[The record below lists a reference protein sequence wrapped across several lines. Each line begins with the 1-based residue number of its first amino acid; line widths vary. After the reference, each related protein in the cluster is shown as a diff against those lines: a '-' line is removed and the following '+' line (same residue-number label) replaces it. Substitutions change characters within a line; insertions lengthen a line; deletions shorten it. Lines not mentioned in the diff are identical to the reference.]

1 MTINKENYSQAVSD
15 IEAGLANGEINENA
29 KIRDTFSKIK
39 EAFETFRKGADTVL
53 VDNQVLK
60 IGVVG
65 QVKAGKSSFL
75 NSLFFDGENVL
86 PRASTPMTA
95 GLTVLEYGENNEFI
109 VDYYN
114 EREWQTFE
122 GKARE
127 YDNELSDFKAENP
140 QLAQA
145 LNDEEIAKQ
154 LNLPDDA
161 KSAKELVSNCSP
173 AARAKV
179 GTKSGSDSKSFADIR
194 DLQDILADYVGADG
208 RYTSVVKSLTI
219 HLNDERLKDLRIV
232 DTPGVNDPIQSREY
246 KTREF
251 LRECHGVFLLSYSGR
266 FFDSTDVNFL
276 SGRIGSEGIG
286 TVVLVASK
294 FDSVL
299 QDVGTKFPDAL
310 ADAWEDC
317 ERQLKKQFRRNLAT
331 ADFKGDEPRFV
342 VSSGIGYS
350 IYKKPR
356 DSWDSVERHVV
367 GQMQRFYPSNFD
379 TDEDIKDTFFN
390 LANID
395 EIREKYLDGVF
406 IKNRDKIMKDKMD
419 GYFAN
424 ATTNLTK
431 AIDDKRRGLT
441 DNVRSLDSTDL
452 SEMKKVRDATMKIVN
467 DINGNVNTLANVCDQ
482 NAEQMR
488 KRAWNSVSLSWSGTI
503 PTVDEQVTAHREST
517 FWGRDKYFQYS
528 YRKIDA
534 QKLIDTLVK
543 DFKRTADELSR
554 SWEQGS
560 EKLLSAINDKISSI
574 ITDAE
579 KRDTEA
585 HVDAD
590 SLRNILAE
598 VIASMNNARTLDLKD
613 IVENAKE
620 QVIDAA
626 QDCEITTSF
635 GSMDEEEARS
645 KMRADA
651 DDKKE
656 KLRQDVK
663 RICSSFQDE
672 LKTKLEESKNAVT
685 KVFTDRKDE
694 LISKSSESVKAY
706 LDQLDNDLKNKEQ
719 ELAQYK
725 EAIAEIDN
733 IKQKL

>member
-1 MTINKENYSQAVSD
+1 MTINKENYSQAITD
-15 IEAGLANGEINENA
+15 IENGLAQGAQKENT
-29 KIRDTFSKIK
+29 KIRDTFLKLK
-39 EAFETFRKGADTVL
+39 EAFETYRKGADTVL
-53 VDNQVLK
+53 GDNKVLK

-95 GLTVLEYGENNEFI
+95 GLTVLEYGENNEFS

-114 EREWQTFE
+114 DREWSTFE

-127 YDNELSDFKAENP
+127 YDNAISDFKANNP
-140 QLAQA
+140 KAQA

-154 LNLPDDA
+154 LGLPDDA

-179 GTKSGSDSKSFADIR
+179 NMKADTKAFSDIR

-208 RYTSVVKSLTI
+208 RFTSVVKSLTI

-246 KTREF
+246 RTREF

-286 TVVLVASK
+286 TVVLIASK

-310 ADAWEDC
+310 TDAWDDC

-331 ADFKGDEPRFV
+331 ADYKGEEPRFT
-342 VSSGIGYS
+342 VSSGIGFS

-356 DSWDSVERHVV
+356 DRWDTVEAHVV
-367 GQMQRFYPSNFD
+367 EQMKRFYPSDFG
-379 TDEDIKDTFFN
+379 TDEEIKDTFFN

-395 EIREKYLDGVF
+395 EIRDKYLDGVF
-406 IKNRDKIMKDKMD
+406 IKNRDKIIQDKMN

-431 AIDDKRRGLT
+431 AIDDKRRALA
-441 DNVRSLDSTDL
+441 DHVKFLDSTDV
-452 SEMKKVRDATMKIVN
+452 SEKKKVREATEKIVN
-467 DINGNVNTLANVCDQ
+467 DFKRSVERLANVCDQ
-482 NAEQMR
+482 KAEEMR
-488 KRAWNSVSLSWSGTI
+488 KRAWNSVSLSWNGTI
-503 PTVDEQVTAHREST
+503 PTTDEEVTANRKST
-517 FWGRDKYFQYS
+517 FWGSNKSFQFS
-528 YRKIDA
+528 YRKVDT

-543 DFKRTADELSR
+543 DFKRYADELAH
-554 SWEQGS
+554 SWEKGTDTI
-560 EKLLSAINDKISSI
+560 LNAIDKEIRNI
-574 ITDAE
+574 ITEAE

-590 SLRNILAE
+590 SLRDILAE
-598 VIASMNNARTLDLKD
+598 TIAEMSNEKTLEIKN
-613 IVENAKE
+613 IVERAKE
-620 QVIDAA
+620 EVINAA

-635 GSMDEEEARS
+635 GSMEESEARS
-645 KMRADA
+645 NMKAEA
-651 DDKKE
+651 NEKKDKI
-656 KLRQDVK
+656 RVDVQ
-663 RICSSFQDE
+663 RICSAFQDDMKTMLEASKNGVTDVFKGRKEE
-672 LKTKLEESKNAVT
+672 LKRKANES
-685 KVFTDRKDE
+685 
-694 LISKSSESVKAY
+694 IGAY
-706 LDQLDNDLKNKEQ
+706 LAQLDKDLENKEQ

>member
-1 MTINKENYSQAVSD
+1 MSINKENYSQAITD
-15 IEAGLANGEINENA
+15 IENGLAQGAQKENT
-29 KIRDTFSKIK
+29 KIRDTFLKLK
-39 EAFETFRKGADTVL
+39 EAFETYRKGADTVL
-53 VDNQVLK
+53 GDNKVLK

-95 GLTVLEYGENNEFI
+95 GLTVLEYGENNEFS

-114 EREWQTFE
+114 DREWSTFE

-127 YDNELSDFKAENP
+127 YDNAISDFKANNP
-140 QLAQA
+140 KAQA

-154 LNLPDDA
+154 LGLPDDA

-179 GTKSGSDSKSFADIR
+179 NMKADTKAFSDIR

-208 RYTSVVKSLTI
+208 RFTSVVKSLTI

-246 KTREF
+246 RTREF

-286 TVVLVASK
+286 TVVLIASK

-310 ADAWEDC
+310 ADAWDDC

-331 ADFKGDEPRFV
+331 ADYKGEEPRFT
-342 VSSGIGYS
+342 VSSGIGFS

-356 DSWDSVERHVV
+356 DRWDTVEAHVV
-367 GQMQRFYPSNFD
+367 EQMKRFYPSDFG
-379 TDEDIKDTFFN
+379 TDEEIKDTFFN

-395 EIREKYLDGVF
+395 EIRDKYLDGVF
-406 IKNRDKIMKDKMD
+406 IKNRDKIIQDKMN

-431 AIDDKRRGLT
+431 AIDDKRRALA
-441 DNVRSLDSTDL
+441 DHVKFLDSTDV
-452 SEMKKVRDATMKIVN
+452 SEKKKVREATEKIVN
-467 DINGNVNTLANVCDQ
+467 DFKRSVERLANVCDQ
-482 NAEQMR
+482 KAEEMR
-488 KRAWNSVSLSWSGTI
+488 KRAWNSVSLSWNGTI
-503 PTVDEQVTAHREST
+503 PTTDEEVTANRTSKVLR
-517 FWGRDKYFQYS
+517 RDKSFLFS
-528 YRKIDA
+528 YRKVDT

-543 DFKRTADELSR
+543 DFKRYADELAHY
-554 SWEQGS
+554 WEEGT
-560 EKLLSAINDKISSI
+560 DKILKAIDTEIGDI
-574 ITDAE
+574 ITEAE

-590 SLRNILAE
+590 SLRDILAE
-598 VIASMNNARTLDLKD
+598 TIAEMSNEKTLELKN
-613 IVENAKE
+613 IVERAKE
-620 QVIDAA
+620 EVINAA

-635 GSMDEEEARS
+635 GKMKESEARS
-645 KMRADA
+645 NMKAEA
-651 DDKKE
+651 NEKKDKI
-656 KLRQDVK
+656 RVDVQ
-663 RICSSFQDE
+663 RICSAFQDDMKTMLEASKNGVTDVFKGRKEE
-672 LKTKLEESKNAVT
+672 LKRKANES
-685 KVFTDRKDE
+685 
-694 LISKSSESVKAY
+694 IGAY
-706 LDQLDNDLKNKEQ
+706 LAQLDKDLENKEQ

>member
-1 MTINKENYSQAVSD
+1 MTINKDNYSQTITG
-15 IEAGLANGEINENA
+15 IESSLANGEKNENA
-29 KIRDTFSKIK
+29 KIRDTFSKIR

-53 VDNQVLK
+53 GDNQVLK

-95 GLTVLEYGENNEFI
+95 GLTVLEYGEENEFV

-122 GKARE
+122 GKAKE
-127 YDNELSDFKAENP
+127 YDMALSDYKEHH
-140 QLAQA
+140 QEVQA
-145 LNDEEIAKQ
+145 LNDEEIAKMISM
-154 LNLPDDA
+154 PDDA

-179 GTKSGSDSKSFADIR
+179 GLKSGSDTKSFTDIR

-208 RYTSVVKSLTI
+208 SYTSVVKSLTI

-331 ADFKGDEPRFV
+331 ADYKGDEPRFV

-356 DSWDSVERHVV
+356 DRWDSVERHVV

-406 IKNRDKIMKDKMD
+406 IKNRNKIMQDKMD

-441 DNVRSLDSTDL
+441 DLVRSLESTDL
-452 SEMKKVRDATMKIVN
+452 SEMKMVRDATMKIVN
-467 DINGNVNTLANVCDQ
+467 NIKGKVNTLANVCDQ
-482 NAEQMR
+482 EAEQMR
-488 KRAWNSVSLSWSGTI
+488 KRAWNSVSLSWNGTI
-503 PTVDEQVTAHREST
+503 PTIDEQVTAHREST

-543 DFKRTADELSR
+543 DFRRTADELSR

-560 EKLLSAINDKISSI
+560 DKLLSAINDEISGI

-598 VIASMNNARTLDLKD
+598 VIASMNNARTLDQKD
-613 IVENAKE
+613 IVEIAKE

-645 KMRADA
+645 KMKAEA

-656 KLRQDVK
+656 KLRQGVK
-663 RICSSFQDE
+663 RICGSFQDA

-706 LDQLDNDLKNKEQ
+706 LDQLDNGLKNKEH

-725 EAIAEIDN
+725 EVIAEIDN

>member
-1 MTINKENYSQAVSD
+1 MTINKDNYSQAITD
-15 IEAGLANGEINENA
+15 IENGLAHGEENENA
-29 KIRDTFSKIK
+29 KIRDTFLKLK
-39 EAFETFRKGADTVL
+39 EAFETYRKGADTVL
-53 VDNQVLK
+53 GDNKVLK

-95 GLTVLEYGENNEFI
+95 GLTVLEYGENNEFS

-114 EREWQTFE
+114 DREWSTFE

-127 YDNELSDFKAENP
+127 YDNAISDFRVNNP
-140 QLAQA
+140 EVAQA

-154 LNLPDDA
+154 LGLPDDA

-179 GTKSGSDSKSFADIR
+179 NMKADMKSFSDIS

-219 HLNDERLKDLRIV
+219 RLNDERLKDLRIV

-246 KTREF
+246 RTREF

-286 TVVLVASK
+286 TVVLIASK

-310 ADAWEDC
+310 TDAWEDC

-331 ADFKGDEPRFV
+331 ADYKGEEPRFT
-342 VSSGIGYS
+342 VSSGIGFS

-356 DSWDSVERHVV
+356 DRWDTVEAHVV
-367 GQMQRFYPSNFD
+367 EQMKRFYPSNFD
-379 TDEDIKDTFFN
+379 TDEDIKETFFN

-395 EIREKYLDGVF
+395 EIRDKYLDGVF
-406 IKNRDKIMKDKMD
+406 IKNRDKIIQDKMD

-424 ATTNLTK
+424 ASTNLTK
-431 AIDDKRRGLT
+431 AIDDKRRALA
-441 DNVRSLDSTDL
+441 DHVKFLDSTDV
-452 SEMKKVRDATMKIVN
+452 SEMKKVREAMEKLVKS
-467 DINGNVNTLANVCDQ
+467 INGKVEELANTCEQ
-482 NAEQMR
+482 RAETKR
-488 KRAWNSVSLSWSGTI
+488 KKVWNSVTLSWNGTI
-503 PTVDEQVTAHREST
+503 PTQQVDGTAKRKGT
-517 FWGRDKYFQYS
+517 IMGWDKYFDYS
-528 YRKIDA
+528 YRKVDT

-543 DFKRTADELSR
+543 DFKRTAEELTR
-554 SWEQGS
+554 SWEQAT
-560 EKLLSAINDKISSI
+560 EELLNDINNKISSI

-590 SLRNILAE
+590 SLRNILHE
-598 VIASMNNARTLDLKD
+598 VIESMSNARTLDLKD
-613 IVENAKE
+613 IVRDAMG
-620 QVIDAA
+620 QIIDAA
-626 QDCEITTSF
+626 QDYEITTCF
-635 GSMDEEEARS
+635 GSMEESEARS
-645 KMRADA
+645 MMKEEADEMRNKIRTDT
-651 DDKKE
+651 
-656 KLRQDVK
+656 K
-663 RICSSFQDE
+663 RICSAFQDE
-672 LKTKLEESKNAVT
+672 LKKKLEESKEDV
-685 KVFTDRKDE
+685 VSIFTDRKEE
-694 LISKSSESVKAY
+694 LKTKAGEGVDNY
-706 LDQLDNDLKNKEQ
+706 LAQLDKDLQNKEQ

-725 EAIAEIDN
+725 EAIAEIDK

>member
-1 MTINKENYSQAVSD
+1 MTINKENYSQAITD
-15 IEAGLANGEINENA
+15 IENGLTHGEHNENA
-29 KIRDTFSKIK
+29 KIRDTFLKLK
-39 EAFETFRKGADTVL
+39 EAFETYRKGADTVL
-53 VDNQVLK
+53 GDNKVLK

-95 GLTVLEYGENNEFI
+95 GLTVLEYGEDNEFS

-114 EREWQTFE
+114 DREWSTFE

-127 YDNELSDFKAENP
+127 YDNAISDFKANNP
-140 QLAQA
+140 QVAQA

-154 LNLPDDA
+154 LGLPDDA

-179 GTKSGSDSKSFADIR
+179 NMKADTKAFSDIR

-208 RYTSVVKSLTI
+208 RFTSVVKSLTI

-246 KTREF
+246 RTREF

-286 TVVLVASK
+286 TVVLIASK

-331 ADFKGDEPRFV
+331 ADYKGEEPRFT
-342 VSSGIGYS
+342 VSSGIGFS

-356 DSWDSVERHVV
+356 DRWDTVEAHVV
-367 GQMQRFYPSNFD
+367 EQMKRFYPSNFG

-395 EIREKYLDGVF
+395 EIRDKYLDGVF
-406 IKNRDKIMKDKMD
+406 IKNRDKIIQDKMN

-431 AIDDKRRGLT
+431 AIDDKRRALA
-441 DNVRSLDSTDL
+441 DHVKFLDSTDV
-452 SEMKKVRDATMKIVN
+452 SEKKKVREATEKIGN
-467 DINGNVNTLANVCDQ
+467 DFKRSVERLANVCDQ
-482 NAEQMR
+482 KAEEMR
-488 KRAWNSVSLSWSGTI
+488 KRAWNSVSLSWNGTI
-503 PTVDEQVTAHREST
+503 PTTDEEVTANRKST
-517 FWGRDKYFQYS
+517 FWGSDKSFQFS
-528 YRKIDA
+528 YRKVDA

-543 DFKRTADELSR
+543 DFKRYADELAQ
-554 SWEQGS
+554 SWEQGT
-560 EKLLSAINDKISSI
+560 DKILNAIDKEIGYI
-574 ITDAE
+574 ITEAE

-590 SLRNILAE
+590 SLRDILAE
-598 VIASMNNARTLDLKD
+598 TIAEMSNEKNLELKN
-613 IVENAKE
+613 IVERAKE
-620 QVIDAA
+620 EVINAA

-635 GSMDEEEARS
+635 GSMEESEARS
-645 KMRADA
+645 NMKTEANEKK
-651 DDKKE
+651 DKI
-656 KLRQDVK
+656 RVDVQ
-663 RICSSFQDE
+663 RICSAFQDDMKTMLEASKNGVTDVFKGRKEE
-672 LKTKLEESKNAVT
+672 LKRKANES
-685 KVFTDRKDE
+685 
-694 LISKSSESVKAY
+694 IGAY
-706 LDQLDNDLKNKEQ
+706 LAQLDKDLENKEQ

-725 EAIAEIDN
+725 EAIAEIDK

>member
-1 MTINKENYSQAVSD
+1 MTINKENYSQAITD
-15 IEAGLANGEINENA
+15 IENGLAQGAQKENT
-29 KIRDTFSKIK
+29 KIRDTFLKLK
-39 EAFETFRKGADTVL
+39 EAFETYRKGADTVL
-53 VDNQVLK
+53 GDNKVLK

-95 GLTVLEYGENNEFI
+95 GLTVLEYGENNEFS

-114 EREWQTFE
+114 DREWSTFE

-127 YDNELSDFKAENP
+127 YDNAISDFKANNP
-140 QLAQA
+140 KAQA

-154 LNLPDDA
+154 LGLPDDA

-179 GTKSGSDSKSFADIR
+179 NMKADTKAFSDIR

-208 RYTSVVKSLTI
+208 RFTSVVKSLTI

-246 KTREF
+246 RTREF

-286 TVVLVASK
+286 TVVLIASK

-331 ADFKGDEPRFV
+331 ADYKGEEPRFT
-342 VSSGIGYS
+342 VSSGIGFS

-356 DSWDSVERHVV
+356 DRWDTVEAHVV
-367 GQMQRFYPSNFD
+367 EQMKRFYPSNFG
-379 TDEDIKDTFFN
+379 TDEEIKDTFFN

-395 EIREKYLDGVF
+395 EIRDKYLDGVF
-406 IKNRDKIMKDKMD
+406 IKNRDKIIQDKMN

-431 AIDDKRRGLT
+431 AIDDKRRALA
-441 DNVRSLDSTDL
+441 DHVKFLDSTDV
-452 SEMKKVRDATMKIVN
+452 SEKKKVREATEKIVN
-467 DINGNVNTLANVCDQ
+467 DFKRSVERLANVCDQ
-482 NAEQMR
+482 KAEEMR
-488 KRAWNSVSLSWSGTI
+488 KRAWNSVSLSWNGTI
-503 PTVDEQVTAHREST
+503 PTTDEEVTANRKST
-517 FWGRDKYFQYS
+517 FWGSNKSFQFS
-528 YRKIDA
+528 YRKVDT

-543 DFKRTADELSR
+543 DFKRYADELAH
-554 SWEQGS
+554 SWEKGTDTI
-560 EKLLSAINDKISSI
+560 LNAIDKEIRDI
-574 ITDAE
+574 ITEAE

-590 SLRNILAE
+590 SLRDILAE
-598 VIASMNNARTLDLKD
+598 TIAEMSNEKTLELKN
-613 IVENAKE
+613 IVERAKE
-620 QVIDAA
+620 EVINAA

-635 GSMDEEEARS
+635 GQMEESEARS
-645 KMRADA
+645 NMKAEA
-651 DDKKE
+651 NEKKDKI
-656 KLRQDVK
+656 RVDVQ
-663 RICSSFQDE
+663 RICSAFQDDMKTMLEASKNGVTDVFKGRKEE
-672 LKTKLEESKNAVT
+672 LKGKANES
-685 KVFTDRKDE
+685 
-694 LISKSSESVKAY
+694 IGAY
-706 LDQLDNDLKNKEQ
+706 LAQLDKDLENKEQ

>member
-1 MTINKENYSQAVSD
+1 MTINKENYSQAITD
-15 IEAGLANGEINENA
+15 IENGLAQGAQKENT
-29 KIRDTFSKIK
+29 KIRDTFLKLK
-39 EAFETFRKGADTVL
+39 EAFETYRKGADTVL
-53 VDNQVLK
+53 GDNKVLK

-95 GLTVLEYGENNEFI
+95 GLTVLEYGENNEFS

-114 EREWQTFE
+114 DREWSTFE

-127 YDNELSDFKAENP
+127 YDNAISDFKANNP
-140 QLAQA
+140 KAQA

-154 LNLPDDA
+154 LGLPDDA

-179 GTKSGSDSKSFADIR
+179 NMKADTKAFSDIR

-208 RYTSVVKSLTI
+208 RFTSVVKSLTI

-246 KTREF
+246 RTREF

-286 TVVLVASK
+286 TVVLIASK

-310 ADAWEDC
+310 TDAWDDC

-331 ADFKGDEPRFV
+331 ADYKGEEPRFT
-342 VSSGIGYS
+342 VSSGIGFS

-356 DSWDSVERHVV
+356 DRWDTVEAHVV
-367 GQMQRFYPSNFD
+367 EQMKRFYPSDFG
-379 TDEDIKDTFFN
+379 TDEEIKDTFFN

-395 EIREKYLDGVF
+395 EIRDKYLDGVF
-406 IKNRDKIMKDKMD
+406 IKNRDKIIQDKMN

-431 AIDDKRRGLT
+431 AIDDKRRALA
-441 DNVRSLDSTDL
+441 DHVKFLDSTDV
-452 SEMKKVRDATMKIVN
+452 SEKKKVREATEKIVN
-467 DINGNVNTLANVCDQ
+467 DFKRSVERLANVCDQ
-482 NAEQMR
+482 KAEEMR
-488 KRAWNSVSLSWSGTI
+488 KRAWNSVSLSWNGTI
-503 PTVDEQVTAHREST
+503 PTTDEEVTANRKST
-517 FWGRDKYFQYS
+517 FWGSNKSFLFS
-528 YRKIDA
+528 YRKVDT

-543 DFKRTADELSR
+543 DFKRYADELAH
-554 SWEQGS
+554 SWEKGTDTI
-560 EKLLSAINDKISSI
+560 LNAIDKEIRDI
-574 ITDAE
+574 ITEAE

-590 SLRNILAE
+590 SLRDILAE
-598 VIASMNNARTLDLKD
+598 TIAEMSNKKTLELKN
-613 IVENAKE
+613 IVERTKE
-620 QVIDAA
+620 EVINAA

-635 GSMDEEEARS
+635 GKMEESEARS
-645 KMRADA
+645 NMKAEA
-651 DDKKE
+651 NEKKDKI
-656 KLRQDVK
+656 RVDVQ
-663 RICSSFQDE
+663 RICSAFQDDMKTMLEASKNGVTDVFKGRKEE
-672 LKTKLEESKNAVT
+672 LKGKANES
-685 KVFTDRKDE
+685 
-694 LISKSSESVKAY
+694 IGAY
-706 LDQLDNDLKNKEQ
+706 LAQLDKDLENKEQ

>member
-1 MTINKENYSQAVSD
+1 MTINKENYSQAITD
-15 IEAGLANGEINENA
+15 IENGLAQGAQKENT
-29 KIRDTFSKIK
+29 KIRDTFLKLK
-39 EAFETFRKGADTVL
+39 EAFETYRKGADTVL
-53 VDNQVLK
+53 GDNKVLK

-95 GLTVLEYGENNEFI
+95 GLTVLEYGENNEFS

-114 EREWQTFE
+114 DREWSTFE

-127 YDNELSDFKAENP
+127 YDNAISDFKANNP
-140 QLAQA
+140 KAQA

-154 LNLPDDA
+154 LGLPDDA

-179 GTKSGSDSKSFADIR
+179 NMKADTKAFSDIR

-208 RYTSVVKSLTI
+208 RFTSVVKSLTI

-246 KTREF
+246 RTREF

-286 TVVLVASK
+286 TVVLIASK

-310 ADAWEDC
+310 TDAWDDC

-331 ADFKGDEPRFV
+331 ADYKGEEPRFT
-342 VSSGIGYS
+342 VSSGIGFS

-356 DSWDSVERHVV
+356 DRWDTVEAHVV
-367 GQMQRFYPSNFD
+367 EQMKRFYPSDFG
-379 TDEDIKDTFFN
+379 TDEEIKDTFFN
-390 LANID
+390 LANIE
-395 EIREKYLDGVF
+395 EIRDKFLDGVF
-406 IKNRDKIMKDKMD
+406 IKNRDKIIQDKMN

-431 AIDDKRRGLT
+431 AIDDKRRALA
-441 DNVRSLDSTDL
+441 DHVKFLDSTDV
-452 SEMKKVRDATMKIVN
+452 SEKKKVREATEKIVN
-467 DINGNVNTLANVCDQ
+467 DFKRSVERLANVCDQ
-482 NAEQMR
+482 KAEEMR
-488 KRAWNSVSLSWSGTI
+488 KRAWNSVSLSWNGTI
-503 PTVDEQVTAHREST
+503 PTTDEEVTANRKST
-517 FWGRDKYFQYS
+517 FWGSNKSFQFS
-528 YRKIDA
+528 YRKVDT

-543 DFKRTADELSR
+543 DFKRYADELAH
-554 SWEQGS
+554 SWEKGTDTI
-560 EKLLSAINDKISSI
+560 LNAIDKEIGNI
-574 ITDAE
+574 ITEAE

-590 SLRNILAE
+590 SLRDILAE
-598 VIASMNNARTLDLKD
+598 TIAEMSNKKTLELKNN
-613 IVENAKE
+613 VERAKE
-620 QVIDAA
+620 EVINAA

-635 GSMDEEEARS
+635 GSMEESEARS
-645 KMRADA
+645 NMKAEA
-651 DDKKE
+651 NEKKDKI
-656 KLRQDVK
+656 RVDVQ
-663 RICSSFQDE
+663 RICSAFQDDMKTMLEASKNGVTDVFKGRKEE
-672 LKTKLEESKNAVT
+672 LKRKANES
-685 KVFTDRKDE
+685 
-694 LISKSSESVKAY
+694 IGAY
-706 LDQLDNDLKNKEQ
+706 LAQLDKDLENKEQ

>member
-1 MTINKENYSQAVSD
+1 MTINRENYSQAITD
-15 IEAGLANGEINENA
+15 IENSLAHGEQNENA
-29 KIRDTFSKIK
+29 KIRETFLKLK
-39 EAFETFRKGADTVL
+39 EAFETYRKGADTVL
-53 VDNQVLK
+53 GDNKVLK

-95 GLTVLEYGENNEFI
+95 GLTVLEYGEDNEFS

-122 GKARE
+122 GKAKE
-127 YDNELSDFKAENP
+127 YDNAISDFRANNP
-140 QLAQA
+140 EVAQA
-145 LNDEEIAKQ
+145 FNDEEIAKQ
-154 LNLPDDA
+154 LGLPKDA

-173 AARAKV
+173 AARSKV
-179 GTKSGSDSKSFADIR
+179 NMKADTKAFSDIR

-208 RYTSVVKSLTI
+208 RFTSVVKSLTI

-246 KTREF
+246 RTREF

-286 TVVLVASK
+286 TVVLIASK

-317 ERQLKKQFRRNLAT
+317 ERQLKKQFRRNLTT
-331 ADFKGDEPRFV
+331 ADYKGEEPRFT
-342 VSSGIGYS
+342 VSSGIGFS

-356 DSWDSVERHVV
+356 DRWDTVEAHVV
-367 GQMQRFYPSNFD
+367 EQMKRFYPSNFG
-379 TDEDIKDTFFN
+379 TDEEIKDTFFN

-395 EIREKYLDGVF
+395 EIRDKYLDGVF
-406 IKNRDKIMKDKMD
+406 IKNRDKIIQDKMN

-431 AIDDKRRGLT
+431 AIDDKRRALA
-441 DNVRSLDSTDL
+441 DHVKFLDSTDV
-452 SEMKKVRDATMKIVN
+452 SEKKKVRDATMKIVKTFEGS
-467 DINGNVNTLANVCDQ
+467 IETLANVCDQ
-482 NAEQMR
+482 KAEEMR
-488 KRAWNSVSLSWSGTI
+488 KRAWNSVSLSWNGTI
-503 PTVDEQVTAHREST
+503 PTTDEEVTAKREST
-517 FWGRDKYFQYS
+517 FWGRDKSFQFS
-528 YRKIDA
+528 YRKVDA

-543 DFKRTADELSR
+543 DFKRYVDELSH
-554 SWEQGS
+554 SWEQDT
-560 EKLLSAINDKISSI
+560 EKLLNSISEKIDSI

-598 VIASMNNARTLDLKD
+598 TIAEMKNERTLDLKD
-613 IVENAKE
+613 KVESAKNR
-620 QVIDAA
+620 VIDVT
-626 QDCEITTSF
+626 QGCEISTTSF
-635 GSMDEEEARS
+635 GSMEESEARS
-645 KMRADA
+645 KMKAEADE
-651 DDKKE
+651 KKDE
-656 KLRQDVK
+656 IRGKVQQ
-663 RICSSFQDE
+663 ICSAFQDDMKTMLEASKKAVTEVFKGRKEE
-672 LKTKLEESKNAVT
+672 LK
-685 KVFTDRKDE
+685 RR
-694 LISKSSESVKAY
+694 SSESVKDY
-706 LDQLDNDLKNKEQ
+706 LAQLDKDLENKEQ

-725 EAIAEIDN
+725 EAIAEIDK

>member
-1 MTINKENYSQAVSD
+1 MTINKENYSQAITD
-15 IEAGLANGEINENA
+15 IENGLAQGAQKENT
-29 KIRDTFSKIK
+29 KIRDTFLKLK
-39 EAFETFRKGADTVL
+39 EAFETYRKGADTVL
-53 VDNQVLK
+53 GDNKVLK

-95 GLTVLEYGENNEFI
+95 GLTVLEYGENNEFS

-114 EREWQTFE
+114 DREWSTFE

-127 YDNELSDFKAENP
+127 YDNAISDFKANNP
-140 QLAQA
+140 KAQA

-154 LNLPDDA
+154 LGLPDDA
-161 KSAKELVSNCSP
+161 KSAKDLVSNCSP

-179 GTKSGSDSKSFADIR
+179 NMKADTKAFSDIR

-208 RYTSVVKSLTI
+208 RFTSVVKSLTI

-246 KTREF
+246 RTREF

-286 TVVLVASK
+286 TVVLIASK

-331 ADFKGDEPRFV
+331 ADYKGEEPRFT
-342 VSSGIGYS
+342 VSSGIGFS

-356 DSWDSVERHVV
+356 DRWDTVEAHVV
-367 GQMQRFYPSNFD
+367 EQMKRFYPSNFG
-379 TDEDIKDTFFN
+379 TDEEIKDTFFN

-395 EIREKYLDGVF
+395 EIRDKYLDGVF
-406 IKNRDKIMKDKMD
+406 IKNRDKIIQDKMN

-431 AIDDKRRGLT
+431 AIDDKRRALA
-441 DNVRSLDSTDL
+441 DHVMFLDSTDV
-452 SEMKKVRDATMKIVN
+452 SEKKKVREATEKIVN
-467 DINGNVNTLANVCDQ
+467 DFKRSVERLANVCDQ
-482 NAEQMR
+482 KAEEMR
-488 KRAWNSVSLSWSGTI
+488 KRAWNSVSLSWNGTI
-503 PTVDEQVTAHREST
+503 PTTDEEVTANRKST
-517 FWGRDKYFQYS
+517 FWGSNKSFQFS
-528 YRKIDA
+528 YRKVDT

-543 DFKRTADELSR
+543 DFKRYADELAH
-554 SWEQGS
+554 SWEKGTDTI
-560 EKLLSAINDKISSI
+560 LNAIDKEIRDI
-574 ITDAE
+574 ITEAE

-590 SLRNILAE
+590 SLRDILAE
-598 VIASMNNARTLDLKD
+598 TIAEMSNEKTLELKN
-613 IVENAKE
+613 IVERAKE
-620 QVIDAA
+620 EVINAA

-635 GSMDEEEARS
+635 GSMEESEARS
-645 KMRADA
+645 NMKAEA
-651 DDKKE
+651 NEKKDKI
-656 KLRQDVK
+656 RVDVQ
-663 RICSSFQDE
+663 RICSAFQDDMKTMLEASKNGVTDVFKGRKEE
-672 LKTKLEESKNAVT
+672 LKRKANES
-685 KVFTDRKDE
+685 
-694 LISKSSESVKAY
+694 IGAY
-706 LDQLDNDLKNKEQ
+706 LAQLDKDLENKEQ

>member
-1 MTINKENYSQAVSD
+1 MTINKENYSQAITD
-15 IEAGLANGEINENA
+15 IENGLAQGAQKENT
-29 KIRDTFSKIK
+29 KIRDTFLKLK
-39 EAFETFRKGADTVL
+39 EAFETYRKGADTVL
-53 VDNQVLK
+53 GDNKVLK

-95 GLTVLEYGENNEFI
+95 GLTVLEYGENNEFS

-114 EREWQTFE
+114 DREWSTFE

-127 YDNELSDFKAENP
+127 YDNAISDFKANNP
-140 QLAQA
+140 KAQA

-154 LNLPDDA
+154 LGLPDDA

-179 GTKSGSDSKSFADIR
+179 NMKADTKAFSDIR

-208 RYTSVVKSLTI
+208 RFTSVVKSLTI

-246 KTREF
+246 RTREF

-286 TVVLVASK
+286 TVVLIASK

-310 ADAWEDC
+310 TDAWDDC

-331 ADFKGDEPRFV
+331 ADYKGEEPRFT
-342 VSSGIGYS
+342 VSSGIGFS

-356 DSWDSVERHVV
+356 DRWDTVEAHVV
-367 GQMQRFYPSNFD
+367 EQMKRFYPSDFG
-379 TDEDIKDTFFN
+379 TDEEIKDTFFN

-395 EIREKYLDGVF
+395 EIRDKYLDGVF
-406 IKNRDKIMKDKMD
+406 IKNRDKIIQDKMN

-431 AIDDKRRGLT
+431 AIDDKRRALA
-441 DNVRSLDSTDL
+441 DHVKFLDSTDV
-452 SEMKKVRDATMKIVN
+452 SEKKAVREATEKIVN
-467 DINGNVNTLANVCDQ
+467 DFKRSVERLANVCDQ
-482 NAEQMR
+482 KAEEMR
-488 KRAWNSVSLSWSGTI
+488 KRAWNSVSLSWNGTI
-503 PTVDEQVTAHREST
+503 PTTDEEVTANRKST
-517 FWGRDKYFQYS
+517 FWGSNKSFQFS
-528 YRKIDA
+528 YRKVDT

-543 DFKRTADELSR
+543 DFKRYADELAH
-554 SWEQGS
+554 SWEKGTDTI
-560 EKLLSAINDKISSI
+560 LNAIDKEIRNI
-574 ITDAE
+574 ITEAE

-590 SLRNILAE
+590 SLRDILAE
-598 VIASMNNARTLDLKD
+598 TIAEMSNEKTLEIKN
-613 IVENAKE
+613 IVERAKE
-620 QVIDAA
+620 EVINAA

-635 GSMDEEEARS
+635 GSMEESEARS
-645 KMRADA
+645 NMKAEA
-651 DDKKE
+651 NEKKDKI
-656 KLRQDVK
+656 RVDVQ
-663 RICSSFQDE
+663 RICSAFQDDMKTMLEASKNGVTDVFKGRKEE
-672 LKTKLEESKNAVT
+672 LKRKANES
-685 KVFTDRKDE
+685 
-694 LISKSSESVKAY
+694 IGAY
-706 LDQLDNDLKNKEQ
+706 LAQLDKDLENKEQ

>member
-1 MTINKENYSQAVSD
+1 MTINRENYSQAITD
-15 IEAGLANGEINENA
+15 IENSLAHGEQNENA
-29 KIRDTFSKIK
+29 KIRETFLKLK
-39 EAFETFRKGADTVL
+39 EAFETYRKGADTVL
-53 VDNQVLK
+53 GDNKILK

-95 GLTVLEYGENNEFI
+95 GLTVLEYGEDNEFF

-114 EREWQTFE
+114 ECEWLTFE
-122 GKARE
+122 GKAQE
-127 YDNELSDFKAENP
+127 YDNAISDFKANNP
-140 QLAQA
+140 QVAQA

-154 LNLPDDA
+154 LGLPDDA

-179 GTKSGSDSKSFADIR
+179 GMKADTKSFSDIR

-208 RYTSVVKSLTI
+208 RFTSVVKSLTI

-246 KTREF
+246 RTREF

-266 FFDSTDVNFL
+266 FFDSTDVHFL

-286 TVVLVASK
+286 TLVLIASK

-299 QDVGTKFPDAL
+299 QDVGSKFPDAL

-317 ERQLKKQFRRNLAT
+317 ERQLKNQFRRNLAT
-331 ADFKGDEPRFV
+331 ADYKGEKPRFT

-356 DSWDSVERHVV
+356 KRWDTVEAHVV
-367 GQMQRFYPSNFD
+367 EQMKRFYPSNFD

-395 EIREKYLDGVF
+395 EIRDKYLDGVF
-406 IKNRDKIMKDKMD
+406 IKNRDKIMQDKMS

-431 AIDDKRRGLT
+431 AIDDKRRALT
-441 DNVRSLDSTDL
+441 GHVKFLDSTDV
-452 SEMKKVRDATMKIVN
+452 SEKKKVRDATMKIVKTFEGS
-467 DINGNVNTLANVCDQ
+467 IETLANVCDQ
-482 NAEQMR
+482 KAEEMR
-488 KRAWNSVSLSWSGTI
+488 KRTWNSVSLSWNGNI
-503 PTVDEQVTAHREST
+503 PTTDEEVTARREST
-517 FWGRDKYFQYS
+517 FLGRGKSFQFS
-528 YRKIDA
+528 YRKVNA

-543 DFKRTADELSR
+543 DFIRYANELAH
-554 SWEQGS
+554 SWEQGT
-560 EKLLSAINDKISSI
+560 EKLLNSISEKIGSI

-579 KRDTEA
+579 KRDAEA

-598 VIASMNNARTLDLKD
+598 TIASMTNARTLDLKD
-613 IVENAKE
+613 KVECAKKL
-620 QVIDAA
+620 VIDAT
-626 QDCEITTSF
+626 QGCEISTSF
-635 GSMDEEEARS
+635 GSMDENEARS
-645 KMRADA
+645 KMKAEADEKK
-651 DDKKE
+651 DKVRGE
-656 KLRQDVK
+656 VQ
-663 RICSSFQDE
+663 RICESFQADLKTELEDSKKAVTEVFKGRKEE
-672 LKTKLEESKNAVT
+672 LK
-685 KVFTDRKDE
+685 RM
-694 LISKSSESVKAY
+694 SSESVKDY
-706 LDQLDNDLKNKEQ
+706 LAQLDKDLENKEQ

-725 EAIAEIDN
+725 EAIAEIDK

>member
-1 MTINKENYSQAVSD
+1 MTINKENYSQAITD
-15 IEAGLANGEINENA
+15 IENGLAQGAQKENT
-29 KIRDTFSKIK
+29 KIRDTFLKLK
-39 EAFETFRKGADTVL
+39 EAFETYRKGADTVL
-53 VDNQVLK
+53 GDNKVLK

-95 GLTVLEYGENNEFI
+95 GLTVLEYGENNEFS

-114 EREWQTFE
+114 DREWSTFE

-127 YDNELSDFKAENP
+127 YDNAISDFKANNP
-140 QLAQA
+140 KAQA

-154 LNLPDDA
+154 LGLPDDA

-179 GTKSGSDSKSFADIR
+179 NMKADTKAFSDIL

-208 RYTSVVKSLTI
+208 RFTSVVKSLTI

-246 KTREF
+246 RTREF

-286 TVVLVASK
+286 TVVLIASK

-331 ADFKGDEPRFV
+331 ADYKGEEPRFT
-342 VSSGIGYS
+342 VSSGIGFS

-356 DSWDSVERHVV
+356 DRWDTVEAHVV
-367 GQMQRFYPSNFD
+367 EQMKRFYPSNFG
-379 TDEDIKDTFFN
+379 TDEEIKDTFFN
-390 LANID
+390 LANIE
-395 EIREKYLDGVF
+395 EIRDKYLDGVF
-406 IKNRDKIMKDKMD
+406 IKNRDKIIQDKMN

-431 AIDDKRRGLT
+431 AIDDKRRALA
-441 DNVRSLDSTDL
+441 DHVKFLDSTDV
-452 SEMKKVRDATMKIVN
+452 SEKKKVREATEKIVN
-467 DINGNVNTLANVCDQ
+467 DFKRSVERLANVCDQ
-482 NAEQMR
+482 KAEEMR
-488 KRAWNSVSLSWSGTI
+488 KRAWNSVSLSWNGTI
-503 PTVDEQVTAHREST
+503 PTTDEEVTANRKST
-517 FWGRDKYFQYS
+517 FWGSNKSFQFS
-528 YRKIDA
+528 YRKVDT

-543 DFKRTADELSR
+543 DFKRYADELAH
-554 SWEQGS
+554 SWEKGTDTI
-560 EKLLSAINDKISSI
+560 LNAIDKEIGNI
-574 ITDAE
+574 ITEAE

-590 SLRNILAE
+590 SLRDILAE
-598 VIASMNNARTLDLKD
+598 TIAEMSNKKTLELKNN
-613 IVENAKE
+613 VERAKE
-620 QVIDAA
+620 EVINAA

-635 GSMDEEEARS
+635 GSMEESEARS
-645 KMRADA
+645 NMKAEA
-651 DDKKE
+651 NEKKDKI
-656 KLRQDVK
+656 RVDVQ
-663 RICSSFQDE
+663 RICSAFQDDMKTMLEASKNGVTDVFKGRKEE
-672 LKTKLEESKNAVT
+672 LKRKANES
-685 KVFTDRKDE
+685 
-694 LISKSSESVKAY
+694 IGAY
-706 LDQLDNDLKNKEQ
+706 LAQLDKDLENKEQ

-725 EAIAEIDN
+725 EAIAEIDK

>member
-1 MTINKENYSQAVSD
+1 MTINKENYSQAITD
-15 IEAGLANGEINENA
+15 IENGLAQGAQKENT
-29 KIRDTFSKIK
+29 KIRDTFLKLK
-39 EAFETFRKGADTVL
+39 EAFETYRKGADTVL
-53 VDNQVLK
+53 GDNKVLK

-95 GLTVLEYGENNEFI
+95 GLTVLEYGENNEFS

-114 EREWQTFE
+114 DREWSTFE

-127 YDNELSDFKAENP
+127 YDNAISDFKANNP
-140 QLAQA
+140 KAQA

-154 LNLPDDA
+154 LGLPDDA

-179 GTKSGSDSKSFADIR
+179 NMKADTKAFSDIR

-208 RYTSVVKSLTI
+208 RFTSVVKSLTI

-246 KTREF
+246 RTREF

-286 TVVLVASK
+286 TVVLIASK

-331 ADFKGDEPRFV
+331 ADYKGEEPRFT
-342 VSSGIGYS
+342 VSSGIGFS

-356 DSWDSVERHVV
+356 DRWDTVEAHVV
-367 GQMQRFYPSNFD
+367 EQMKRFYPSDFG
-379 TDEDIKDTFFN
+379 TDEEIKDTFFN

-395 EIREKYLDGVF
+395 EIRDKYLDGVF
-406 IKNRDKIMKDKMD
+406 IKNRDKIIQDKMN

-431 AIDDKRRGLT
+431 AIDDKRRALA
-441 DNVRSLDSTDL
+441 DHVKFLDSTDV
-452 SEMKKVRDATMKIVN
+452 SEKKKVREATEKIVN
-467 DINGNVNTLANVCDQ
+467 DFKRSVERLANVCDQ
-482 NAEQMR
+482 KAEEMR
-488 KRAWNSVSLSWSGTI
+488 KRAWNSVSLSWNGTI
-503 PTVDEQVTAHREST
+503 PTTDEEVTANRQST
-517 FWGRDKYFQYS
+517 ILRRDKSFLFS
-528 YRKIDA
+528 YRKVDT

-543 DFKRTADELSR
+543 DFKRYADELAN
-554 SWEQGS
+554 SWEKGTDTI
-560 EKLLSAINDKISSI
+560 LNAINTEIGDI
-574 ITDAE
+574 ITEAE

-590 SLRNILAE
+590 SLRDILAE
-598 VIASMNNARTLDLKD
+598 TIAEMSNEKTLELKN
-613 IVENAKE
+613 IVERAKE
-620 QVIDAA
+620 EVINAA

-635 GSMDEEEARS
+635 GRMEESEARS
-645 KMRADA
+645 NMMAEA
-651 DDKKE
+651 NEKKN
-656 KLRQDVK
+656 KIRVDVQ
-663 RICSSFQDE
+663 RICSAFQDDMKTMLEASKNGVTDVFKGRKEE
-672 LKTKLEESKNAVT
+672 LKGKANES
-685 KVFTDRKDE
+685 
-694 LISKSSESVKAY
+694 IGAY
-706 LDQLDNDLKNKEQ
+706 LAQLDKDLENKEQ

-725 EAIAEIDN
+725 KAIAEIDN

>member
-1 MTINKENYSQAVSD
+1 MTINKENYSQAITD
-15 IEAGLANGEINENA
+15 IENGLAQGAQKENT
-29 KIRDTFSKIK
+29 KIRDTFLKLK
-39 EAFETFRKGADTVL
+39 EAFETYRKGADTVL
-53 VDNQVLK
+53 GDNKVLK

-75 NSLFFDGENVL
+75 NSLFFEGENVL

-95 GLTVLEYGENNEFI
+95 GLTVLEYGENNEFS

-114 EREWQTFE
+114 DREWSTFE

-127 YDNELSDFKAENP
+127 YDNAISDFKANNP
-140 QLAQA
+140 KAQA

-154 LNLPDDA
+154 LGLPDDA

-179 GTKSGSDSKSFADIR
+179 NMKADTKAFSDIR

-208 RYTSVVKSLTI
+208 RFTSVVKSLTI

-246 KTREF
+246 RTREF

-286 TVVLVASK
+286 TVVLIASK

-331 ADFKGDEPRFV
+331 ADYKGEEPRFT
-342 VSSGIGYS
+342 VSSGIGFS

-356 DSWDSVERHVV
+356 DRWDTVEAHVV
-367 GQMQRFYPSNFD
+367 EQMKRFYPSNFG
-379 TDEDIKDTFFN
+379 TDEEIKDTFFN

-395 EIREKYLDGVF
+395 EIRDKYLDGVF
-406 IKNRDKIMKDKMD
+406 IKNRDKIIQDKMN

-431 AIDDKRRGLT
+431 AIDDKRRALA
-441 DNVRSLDSTDL
+441 DHVKFLDSTDV
-452 SEMKKVRDATMKIVN
+452 SEKKKVREATEKIVN
-467 DINGNVNTLANVCDQ
+467 DFKRSVERLANVCDQ
-482 NAEQMR
+482 KAEEMR
-488 KRAWNSVSLSWSGTI
+488 KRAWNSVSLSWNGTI
-503 PTVDEQVTAHREST
+503 PTTDEEVTANRKSN
-517 FWGRDKYFQYS
+517 FWGSNKSFQFS
-528 YRKIDA
+528 YRKVDT

-543 DFKRTADELSR
+543 DFKRYADELAH
-554 SWEQGS
+554 SWEKGTDTI
-560 EKLLSAINDKISSI
+560 LNAIDNEIGNI
-574 ITDAE
+574 ITEAE

-590 SLRNILAE
+590 SLRDILAE
-598 VIASMNNARTLDLKD
+598 TIAEMSNKKTLELKNN
-613 IVENAKE
+613 VERAKE
-620 QVIDAA
+620 EVINAA
-626 QDCEITTSF
+626 QDYEITTSF
-635 GSMDEEEARS
+635 GSMEESEARS
-645 KMRADA
+645 NMKAEA
-651 DDKKE
+651 NEKKDKI
-656 KLRQDVK
+656 RVDVQ
-663 RICSSFQDE
+663 RICSAFQDDMKTMLEASKNGVTDVFKGRKEE
-672 LKTKLEESKNAVT
+672 LKRKANES
-685 KVFTDRKDE
+685 
-694 LISKSSESVKAY
+694 IGAY
-706 LDQLDNDLKNKEQ
+706 LAQLDKDLENKEQ

-725 EAIAEIDN
+725 EAIAEIDK

>member
-1 MTINKENYSQAVSD
+1 MTINKENYSQAITD
-15 IEAGLANGEINENA
+15 IENGLAQGAQKENT
-29 KIRDTFSKIK
+29 KIRDTFLKLK
-39 EAFETFRKGADTVL
+39 EAFETYRKGADTVL
-53 VDNQVLK
+53 GDNKVLK

-95 GLTVLEYGENNEFI
+95 GLTVLEYGENNEFS

-114 EREWQTFE
+114 DREWSTFE

-127 YDNELSDFKAENP
+127 YDNAISDFKANNP
-140 QLAQA
+140 KAQA

-154 LNLPDDA
+154 LGLPDDA

-179 GTKSGSDSKSFADIR
+179 NMKADTKAFSDIR

-208 RYTSVVKSLTI
+208 RFTSVVKSLTI

-246 KTREF
+246 RTREF

-286 TVVLVASK
+286 TVVLIASK

-310 ADAWEDC
+310 TDAWDDC

-331 ADFKGDEPRFV
+331 ADYKGEEPRFT
-342 VSSGIGYS
+342 VSSGIGFS

-356 DSWDSVERHVV
+356 DRWDTVEAHVV
-367 GQMQRFYPSNFD
+367 EQMKRFYPSDFG
-379 TDEDIKDTFFN
+379 TDEEIKDTFFN

-395 EIREKYLDGVF
+395 EIRDKYLDGVF
-406 IKNRDKIMKDKMD
+406 IKNRDKIIQDKMN

-431 AIDDKRRGLT
+431 AIDDKRRALA
-441 DNVRSLDSTDL
+441 DHVKFLESTDV
-452 SEMKKVRDATMKIVN
+452 SEKKKVRDATKKVVEAFKGKV
-467 DINGNVNTLANVCDQ
+467 DTLANVCDRK
-482 NAEQMR
+482 AEEMR
-488 KRAWNSVSLSWSGTI
+488 KRVWNAVSPSWNGTI
-503 PTVDEQVTAHREST
+503 PTTAETVTVHRVSI
-517 FWGRDKYFQYS
+517 FWGRDKSFTYTYN
-528 YRKIDA
+528 KINA
-534 QKLIDTLVK
+534 QKLIDTLAK
-543 DFKRTADELSR
+543 DFERMANELAR
-554 SWEQGS
+554 AWEKGT
-560 EKLLSAINDKISSI
+560 EELLKTINDEISKI
-574 ITDAE
+574 ITDSE
-579 KRDTEA
+579 KRDTES

-590 SLRNILAE
+590 GLRNLLSE
-598 VIASMNNARTLDLKD
+598 VIADMSNARTLDLKN
-613 IVENAKE
+613 IWTGARN

-635 GSMDEEEARS
+635 GSVEESEVRAKMKEEA
-645 KMRADA
+645 AD
-651 DDKKE
+651 KRKHIQQE
-656 KLRQDVK
+656 VK
-663 RICSSFQDE
+663 RICGGFETE
-672 LKTKLEESKNAVT
+672 LETKLENSKRDVIS
-685 KVFTDRKDE
+685 VFIQRKAE
-694 LISKSSESVKAY
+694 LIRKANDGVEEY
-706 LDQLDNDLKNKEQ
+706 LAQLDKDLENKEQ

-725 EAIAEIDN
+725 EAIAEIDK

>member
-1 MTINKENYSQAVSD
+1 MTINKENYSQAVTD
-15 IEAGLANGEINENA
+15 IEASLANGEKNEND

-53 VDNQVLK
+53 GDNQVLK

-95 GLTVLEYGENNEFI
+95 GLTVLEYGEDNEFI

-127 YDNELSDFKAENP
+127 YDNALSDFRAANP
-140 QLAQA
+140 QVAQA
-145 LNDEEIAKQ
+145 LNDEEIARQ
-154 LNLPDDA
+154 LGLPKYA
-161 KSAKELVSNCSP
+161 KWPKELVSNCSS

-179 GTKSGSDSKSFADIR
+179 GLKSGSDSRPFSDIR

-266 FFDSTDVNFL
+266 FFDCTDVNFL

-299 QDVGTKFPDAL
+299 QDVGMKFPDAL
-310 ADAWEDC
+310 TDAWEDC
-317 ERQLKKQFRRNLAT
+317 ERQLKKHFHRNLET
-331 ADFKGDEPRFV
+331 ADYKGDEPRFV
-342 VSSGIGYS
+342 ISSGIGYS

-356 DSWDSVERHVV
+356 DRWDSTERKVV
-367 GQMQRFYPSNFD
+367 SQMQRFYPSYFD

-406 IKNRDKIMKDKMD
+406 IKNRDKIMQDKMD

-431 AIDDKRRGLT
+431 AIDDKRLGLA
-441 DNVRSLDSTDL
+441 DHVKFLESTDV
-452 SEMKKVRDATMKIVN
+452 SEKKQVRDATMKIVN
-467 DINGNVNTLANVCDQ
+467 NINGEVNTLANVCDQ
-482 NAEQMR
+482 EAEQMR

-560 EKLLSAINDKISSI
+560 DKLLSAINDKISGI

-645 KMRADA
+645 KMRAEA

>member
-1 MTINKENYSQAVSD
+1 MTINKENYSQAITD
-15 IEAGLANGEINENA
+15 IENGLAQGAQKENT
-29 KIRDTFSKIK
+29 KIRDTFLKLK
-39 EAFETFRKGADTVL
+39 EAFETYRKGADTVL
-53 VDNQVLK
+53 GDNKVLK

-95 GLTVLEYGENNEFI
+95 GLTVLEYGENNEFS

-114 EREWQTFE
+114 DREWSTFE

-127 YDNELSDFKAENP
+127 YDNAISDFKANNP
-140 QLAQA
+140 QVAQT

-154 LNLPDDA
+154 LGLPDDA

-179 GTKSGSDSKSFADIR
+179 NMKADTKAFSDIR

-208 RYTSVVKSLTI
+208 RFTSVVKSLTI

-246 KTREF
+246 RTREF

-286 TVVLVASK
+286 TVVLIASK

-331 ADFKGDEPRFV
+331 ADYKGEEPRFT
-342 VSSGIGYS
+342 VSSGIGFS

-356 DSWDSVERHVV
+356 DRWDTVEAHVV
-367 GQMQRFYPSNFD
+367 EQMKRFYPSNFG
-379 TDEDIKDTFFN
+379 TDKEIKDTFFN

-395 EIREKYLDGVF
+395 EIRDKYLDGVF
-406 IKNRDKIMKDKMD
+406 IKNRDKIIQDKMN

-431 AIDDKRRGLT
+431 AIDDKRRALA
-441 DNVRSLDSTDL
+441 DHVKFLDSTDV
-452 SEMKKVRDATMKIVN
+452 SEKKKVREATEKIVN
-467 DINGNVNTLANVCDQ
+467 DFKRSVERLANVCDQ
-482 NAEQMR
+482 KVEEMR
-488 KRAWNSVSLSWSGTI
+488 KRAWNSVSLSWNGTI
-503 PTVDEQVTAHREST
+503 PTTDEEVTANRKSN
-517 FWGRDKYFQYS
+517 FWGSNKSFQFS
-528 YRKIDA
+528 YRKVDT

-543 DFKRTADELSR
+543 DFKRYADELAKSR
-554 SWEQGS
+554 
-560 EKLLSAINDKISSI
+560 EKGTDTILNAIDNEIGNI
-574 ITDAE
+574 ITEAE

-590 SLRNILAE
+590 SLRDILAE
-598 VIASMNNARTLDLKD
+598 TIAEMSNKKTLELKNN
-613 IVENAKE
+613 VERAKE
-620 QVIDAA
+620 EVINAA
-626 QDCEITTSF
+626 QDYEITTSF
-635 GSMDEEEARS
+635 GSMEESEARS
-645 KMRADA
+645 NMKAEA
-651 DDKKE
+651 NEKKDKI
-656 KLRQDVK
+656 RVDVQ
-663 RICSSFQDE
+663 RICSAFQDDMKTMLEASKNGVTDVFKGRKEE
-672 LKTKLEESKNAVT
+672 LKRKANES
-685 KVFTDRKDE
+685 
-694 LISKSSESVKAY
+694 IGAY
-706 LDQLDNDLKNKEQ
+706 LAQLDKDLENKEQ

-725 EAIAEIDN
+725 EAIAEIDK

>member
-1 MTINKENYSQAVSD
+1 MTINKENYSQAITD
-15 IEAGLANGEINENA
+15 IENGLAQGAQKENT
-29 KIRDTFSKIK
+29 KIRDTFLKLK
-39 EAFETFRKGADTVL
+39 EAFETYRKGADTVL
-53 VDNQVLK
+53 GDNKVLK

-95 GLTVLEYGENNEFI
+95 GLTVLEYGENNEFS

-114 EREWQTFE
+114 DREWSTFE

-127 YDNELSDFKAENP
+127 YDNAISDFKANKP
-140 QLAQA
+140 KAHA

-154 LNLPDDA
+154 LGLPDDA

-179 GTKSGSDSKSFADIR
+179 NMKADTKAFSDIR

-208 RYTSVVKSLTI
+208 RFTSVVKSLTI

-246 KTREF
+246 RTREF

-286 TVVLVASK
+286 TVVLIASK

-310 ADAWEDC
+310 TDAWDDC

-331 ADFKGDEPRFV
+331 ADYKGEEPRFT
-342 VSSGIGYS
+342 VSSGIGFS

-356 DSWDSVERHVV
+356 DRWDTVEAHVV
-367 GQMQRFYPSNFD
+367 EQMKRFYPSDFG
-379 TDEDIKDTFFN
+379 TDEEIKDTFFN

-395 EIREKYLDGVF
+395 EIRDKYLDGVF
-406 IKNRDKIMKDKMD
+406 IKNRDKIIQDKMN

-431 AIDDKRRGLT
+431 AIDDKRRALA
-441 DNVRSLDSTDL
+441 DHVKFLDSTDV
-452 SEMKKVRDATMKIVN
+452 SEKKKVREATEKIVN
-467 DINGNVNTLANVCDQ
+467 DFKRSVERLANVCDQ
-482 NAEQMR
+482 KAEEMR
-488 KRAWNSVSLSWSGTI
+488 KRAWNSVSLSWNGTI
-503 PTVDEQVTAHREST
+503 PTTDEEVTANRIST
-517 FWGRDKYFQYS
+517 FWRSNKSFQFS
-528 YRKIDA
+528 YRKVDT

-543 DFKRTADELSR
+543 DFKRYADELSN
-554 SWEQGS
+554 SWEQGTD
-560 EKLLSAINDKISSI
+560 KILNAINTEIGDI
-574 ITDAE
+574 ITEAE

-590 SLRNILAE
+590 SLRDILAE
-598 VIASMNNARTLDLKD
+598 TIAEMSNKKTLELKNN
-613 IVENAKE
+613 VESAKE
-620 QVIDAA
+620 EVINAA

-635 GSMDEEEARS
+635 GSMEESEARS
-645 KMRADA
+645 NMKAEA
-651 DDKKE
+651 NEKKDKI
-656 KLRQDVK
+656 RVDVQ
-663 RICSSFQDE
+663 RICSAFQDDMKTMLEASKNGVTDVFKGRKEE
-672 LKTKLEESKNAVT
+672 LKRKANES
-685 KVFTDRKDE
+685 
-694 LISKSSESVKAY
+694 IGAY
-706 LDQLDNDLKNKEQ
+706 LAQLDKDLENKEQ

>member
-1 MTINKENYSQAVSD
+1 MTINKENYSQAITD
-15 IEAGLANGEINENA
+15 IENGLAQGAQKENT
-29 KIRDTFSKIK
+29 KIRDTFLKLK
-39 EAFETFRKGADTVL
+39 EAFETYRKGADTVL
-53 VDNQVLK
+53 GDNKVLK

-95 GLTVLEYGENNEFI
+95 GLTVLEYGENNEFS

-114 EREWQTFE
+114 DREWSTFE

-127 YDNELSDFKAENP
+127 YDNAISDFKANNP
-140 QLAQA
+140 KAQA

-154 LNLPDDA
+154 LGLPDDA

-179 GTKSGSDSKSFADIR
+179 NMKADTKAFSDIR

-208 RYTSVVKSLTI
+208 RFTSVVKSLTI

-246 KTREF
+246 RTREF

-286 TVVLVASK
+286 TVVLIASK

-310 ADAWEDC
+310 TDAWDDC

-331 ADFKGDEPRFV
+331 ADYKGEEPRFT
-342 VSSGIGYS
+342 VSSGIGFS

-356 DSWDSVERHVV
+356 DRWDTVEAHVV
-367 GQMQRFYPSNFD
+367 EQMKRFYPSNFG
-379 TDEDIKDTFFN
+379 TDEELKDTFFD

-395 EIREKYLDGVF
+395 EIRDKYLDGVF
-406 IKNRDKIMKDKMD
+406 IKNRDKIIQDKMN

-431 AIDDKRRGLT
+431 AIDDKRRALA
-441 DNVRSLDSTDL
+441 DHVKFLDSTDV
-452 SEMKKVRDATMKIVN
+452 SEKKKVREATEKIGN
-467 DINGNVNTLANVCDQ
+467 DFKRSIERLANVCDQ
-482 NAEQMR
+482 KAEEMR
-488 KRAWNSVSLSWSGTI
+488 KRAWNSVSLSWNGTI
-503 PTVDEQVTAHREST
+503 PTTDEEVTANRKST
-517 FWGRDKYFQYS
+517 FWGSNKSFLFS
-528 YRKIDA
+528 YRKVDT

-543 DFKRTADELSR
+543 DFKRYADELAH
-554 SWEQGS
+554 SWEKGT
-560 EKLLSAINDKISSI
+560 DKILNAIDKEIGDI
-574 ITDAE
+574 ITEAE

-590 SLRNILAE
+590 SLRDILAE
-598 VIASMNNARTLDLKD
+598 TIAEMSNEKTLELKN
-613 IVENAKE
+613 IVERAKE
-620 QVIDAA
+620 EVINAA

-635 GSMDEEEARS
+635 GSMEESEARS
-645 KMRADA
+645 NMKAEA
-651 DDKKE
+651 NEKKDKI
-656 KLRQDVK
+656 RVDVQ
-663 RICSSFQDE
+663 RICSAFQDDMKTMLEASKNGVTDVFKGRKEE
-672 LKTKLEESKNAVT
+672 LKRKANES
-685 KVFTDRKDE
+685 
-694 LISKSSESVKAY
+694 IGAY
-706 LDQLDNDLKNKEQ
+706 LAQLDKDLENKEQ

>member
-1 MTINKENYSQAVSD
+1 MTINKENYSQAITD
-15 IEAGLANGEINENA
+15 IENGLAQGAQKENT
-29 KIRDTFSKIK
+29 KIRDTFLKLK
-39 EAFETFRKGADTVL
+39 EAFETYRKGADTVL
-53 VDNQVLK
+53 GDNKVLK

-95 GLTVLEYGENNEFI
+95 GLTVLEYGENNEFS

-114 EREWQTFE
+114 DREWSTFE

-127 YDNELSDFKAENP
+127 YDNAISDFKANNP
-140 QLAQA
+140 KAQA

-154 LNLPDDA
+154 LGLPDDA

-179 GTKSGSDSKSFADIR
+179 NMKADTKAFSDIR

-208 RYTSVVKSLTI
+208 RFTSVVKSLTI

-246 KTREF
+246 RTREF

-286 TVVLVASK
+286 TVVLIASK

-331 ADFKGDEPRFV
+331 ADYKGEEPRFT
-342 VSSGIGYS
+342 VSSGIGFS

-356 DSWDSVERHVV
+356 DRWDTVEAHVV
-367 GQMQRFYPSNFD
+367 EQMKRFYPSNFG
-379 TDEDIKDTFFN
+379 TDEEIKDTFFN

-395 EIREKYLDGVF
+395 EIRDKYLDGVF
-406 IKNRDKIMKDKMD
+406 IKNRDKIIQDKMN

-431 AIDDKRRGLT
+431 AIDDKRRALA
-441 DNVRSLDSTDL
+441 DHVKFLDSTDV
-452 SEMKKVRDATMKIVN
+452 SEKKKVREATEKIVN
-467 DINGNVNTLANVCDQ
+467 DFKRSVERLANVCDQ
-482 NAEQMR
+482 KAEEMR
-488 KRAWNSVSLSWSGTI
+488 KRAWNSVSLSWNGTI
-503 PTVDEQVTAHREST
+503 PTTDEEVTANRKST
-517 FWGRDKYFQYS
+517 VLGRGKSFLFS
-528 YRKIDA
+528 YRKVDT

-543 DFKRTADELSR
+543 DFKRYADELAH
-554 SWEQGS
+554 SWEKGTDTI
-560 EKLLSAINDKISSI
+560 LNAIDNEIGNI
-574 ITDAE
+574 ITEAE

-590 SLRNILAE
+590 SLRDILAE
-598 VIASMNNARTLDLKD
+598 TIAEMSNEKTLELKN
-613 IVENAKE
+613 IVERAKE
-620 QVIDAA
+620 EVINAA

-635 GSMDEEEARS
+635 GQMEESEARS
-645 KMRADA
+645 NMKAEA
-651 DDKKE
+651 NEKKDKI
-656 KLRQDVK
+656 RVDVQ
-663 RICSSFQDE
+663 RICSAFQDDMKTMLEASKNGVTDVFKGRKEE
-672 LKTKLEESKNAVT
+672 LKGKANES
-685 KVFTDRKDE
+685 
-694 LISKSSESVKAY
+694 IGAY
-706 LDQLDNDLKNKEQ
+706 LAQLDKDLENKEQ

-725 EAIAEIDN
+725 EAIAEIDK